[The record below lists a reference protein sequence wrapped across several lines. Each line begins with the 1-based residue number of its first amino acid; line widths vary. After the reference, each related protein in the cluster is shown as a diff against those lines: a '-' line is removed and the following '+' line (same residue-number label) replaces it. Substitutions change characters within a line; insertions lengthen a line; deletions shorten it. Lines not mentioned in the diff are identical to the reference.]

1 MWRDCGRYYS
11 TIDEDLKERAMKYAL
26 MEQFQMHHTD
36 TRFGVASSDRVELV
50 TKAQQLGFDGIEFGL
65 NPDYTQ
71 DPFWTGEGDLRQEM
85 REASR
90 ETGVE
95 ARSLCL
101 HLLNHE
107 EYSPAST
114 DGAYRSTA
122 RQLLEQ
128 ALEACHETGIS
139 VVLVP
144 FFGTALLQST
154 DQIDHLVAEI
164 SSLIAMAESF
174 GICLGL
180 ETSLEAADNLAILER
195 IASETV
201 RVYFDT
207 ANAVAFE
214 HDVVQEI
221 LDLGSR
227 IMQVHIKDHPET
239 PVLGK
244 GEIDFRRVAQAFH
257 QVGFGDYLVLELP
270 TSDDSVTQ
278 ANLSYIKRMVEKGE

>member
-1 MWRDCGRYYS
+1 MRGDCGGYYS
-11 TIDEDLKERAMKYAL
+11 TIEEDRKERAMKYAL
-26 MEQFQMHHTD
+26 MEQFQMHNTD
-36 TRFGVASSDRVELV
+36 TMFGVASSDRVELF

-71 DPFWTGEGDLRQEM
+71 DPFWTGKGDLRQEM

-114 DGAYRSTA
+114 DAAYRSTA
-122 RQLLEQ
+122 RQLLEHV
-128 ALEACHETGIS
+128 LEACHETGIS
-139 VVLVP
+139 VILVP

-154 DQIDHLVAEI
+154 DQIDHLVDEI
-164 SSLIAMAESF
+164 SACAAMAESV

-195 IASETV
+195 IASDTV

-207 ANAVAFE
+207 ANAVFLGY
-214 HDVVQEI
+214 DVVQEA

-227 IMQVHIKDHPET
+227 IVQVHIKDHPET

>member
-1 MWRDCGRYYS
+1 
-11 TIDEDLKERAMKYAL
+11 MKYAL

-36 TRFGVASSDRVELV
+36 TMFGVASSDRVELFK
-50 TKAQQLGFDGIEFGL
+50 KAQQLGFDGIEFGL

-71 DPFWTGEGDLRQEM
+71 DPFWTREGDLRQEM

-101 HLLNHE
+101 HLLNQE

-114 DGAYRSTA
+114 DAAYRSTA

-164 SSLIAMAESF
+164 SACAVMAESF

-180 ETSLEAADNLAILER
+180 ETSLEAAENLAILER
-195 IASETV
+195 IASDTV
-201 RVYFDT
+201 QVYFDT
-207 ANAVAFE
+207 ANAVFLGY
-214 HDVVQEI
+214 DVVQEA

-227 IMQVHIKDHPET
+227 IVQVHIKDHPET